1 MTHPME
7 QQFVF
12 RDKYPERIEIYN
24 QFDTASEKLR
34 SDTPA
39 LLEHS
44 YGDHP
49 RMRYDLFYGQQDA
62 PLVVFIHG
70 GYWQSLSKERYSFV
84 ARPFL
89 EKGLN
94 VLLPGYPLAPDV
106 NIPAMIGCI
115 QRAILSAVRH
125 LENRGNLPSW
135 ALTGHSAGGHLAAAI
150 ASEPCD
156 LIPPPSVLAPISGIF
171 DLLPIISTSLNEKLL
186 LDQEKVRALN
196 PLTKQCSA
204 AQAHAFVGES
214 ETPEFIRQS
223 SEYVAQ
229 WATNNRRQANLT
241 KIKGANHYSILCNLL
256 QNNSTIAH
264 TIMNGL
270 DG

>member
-24 QFDTASEKLR
+24 QFDMVSEKLR
-34 SDTPA
+34 SETFA

-49 RMRYDLFYGQQDA
+49 RMRYDLFYGLPGA

-84 ARPFL
+84 ARRFL

-94 VLLPGYPLAPDV
+94 VLLPGYPLAPD
-106 NIPAMIGCI
+106 IDIAAMTGCI
-115 QRAILSAVRH
+115 QRAILSAIRH
-125 LENRGNLPSW
+125 LESRGKVPSW
-135 ALTGHSAGGHLAAAI
+135 ALSGHSAGGHLAAAI

-156 LIPPPSVLAPISGIF
+156 QFPPLSVLAPISGIF
-171 DLLPIISTSLNEKLL
+171 DLLPIISTSLNEKLS
-186 LDQEKVRALN
+186 LDQEKAMTLS
-196 PLTKQCSA
+196 PLAKQCSA
-204 AQAHAFVGES
+204 AQVHAFVGDS
-214 ETPEFIRQS
+214 ETPEFIHQS
-223 SEYVAQ
+223 LEYVTK
-229 WATNNRRQANLT
+229 WTTTNRRQANLT
-241 KIKGANHYSILCNLL
+241 KIQGANHYSILCNLL